1 MSILKEKGIDP
12 IIRDYIK
19 DPLSVQELRGL
30 CERLN
35 LRPKD
40 FIRKKESAFKELN
53 LEKLLNSDDKLISEM
68 SKHPKLIE
76 RPIVEKNNKAIL
88 CRPPE
93 RVLELL

>member
-12 IIRDYIK
+12 VIRDYIK
-19 DPLSVQELRGL
+19 DPLSVQELKDL
-30 CERLN
+30 CKKLN

-40 FIRKKESAFKELN
+40 FIRKNESSFKELG
-53 LEKLLNSDDKLISEM
+53 LERLLGSDDRIIIEM
-68 SKHPKLIE
+68 SNHPKLIE
-76 RPIVEKNNKAIL
+76 RPIVERNNKAIL